1 MTIDYKSTV
10 FLPTTEFPM
19 RAGLPKREPLL
30 LDRWNEMHLFNRQ
43 REISKGREQ
52 FVLHDGPPYANGNL
66 HIGHALNKILKDVI
80 NRSQQM
86 LGKDAHYIPGWD
98 CHGLPIEWK
107 VEEEYRAKGLNK
119 DEVDLVEFRRQCRE
133 FADEWI
139 NTQLQEFKRL
149 GVIGDWENY
158 YTTMSFDAEATIAEE
173 LGKFAMNGGI
183 YKGAKPVLWSIVER
197 TALADAEVE
206 YQEHTSHTVHVPFP
220 VVTPG
225 PASGLEVGI
234 PIVIWTTTPW
244 TLPSNRAVAYAADA
258 TYAVVRCLAGTDKL
272 RIPIGQRFVVAPA
285 LLESTA
291 KAARMTEW
299 EVEREL
305 KGSDLAG
312 TICAHPLR
320 GHADAD
326 GFYDYDVP
334 VHPAD
339 FVTMDTGSGF
349 VHIAPSHG
357 SDDYELGLAV
367 GLPIT
372 DNVGPD
378 GAFREHVGLFAGKR
392 IMDDDGKE
400 GEANRAVCEMLASI
414 DSLYSWGRLKHSY
427 PHSWRSKAPLIF
439 RNTPQWFISME
450 TNNLRENAL
459 KAIDETRFVPPAGQ
473 NRLRSMIETRPDWCV
488 SRQRAWGVPIP
499 LFVHKV
505 TAEILRDQAVFDR
518 VADAF
523 RAEGGDAWY
532 ASPPERFL
540 GEQYD
545 SADYDQVQD
554 IVEVWFD
561 SGCTHVFTLEKRP
574 HMKWPADLY
583 LEGSDQHRGWFHS
596 SLLESSGTRG
606 RAPYDA
612 VLTHGFVLDEH
623 GKKMSKSDG
632 NVTAPQEV
640 IDQYGA
646 DILRIWVCSS
656 DYSDD
661 LRIGKEILKHQADH
675 YRRVRNTLR
684 FLLGSLDGFD
694 QAESVDHA
702 DMPELERLVLHR
714 LVEMDAIVR
723 RCIDEFDFHTLWIE
737 LHNFCTNDLSAFYFD
752 IRKDSLYCDQPTDI
766 SRRSCRTV
774 LSHLFDALVSWLAP
788 IACFTADEAYLT
800 RKFGSIEAAPAGE
813 SIHLN
818 TFPDIPAAWRDD
830 TLATRWDT
838 IRQVRRVITGA
849 LERERAEKTIR
860 GSLEAAPAVY
870 VTADQHA
877 ALQGQNLAEIA
888 IVSAVELVAA
898 EPPADAFT
906 LPDVPGCGV
915 VPSKADAARC
925 ERCWQHK
932 EDIGKHAHHPD
943 LCGRCVD
950 AVGDVPAA
958 A

>member
-1 MTIDYKSTV
+1 MTMDYKSTV
-10 FLPTTEFPM
+10 FLPRTEFPM
-19 RAGLPKREPLL
+19 RAGLPKREPLIL
-30 LDRWNEMHLFNRQ
+30 ERWKTMDLFTRQ
-43 REISKGREQ
+43 REASKGKEQ

-107 VEEEYRAKGLNK
+107 VEEDYRARGQNK
-119 DEVDLVEFRRQCRE
+119 DEVDLLEFRRQCRA

-139 NTQLQEFKRL
+139 DTQRDEFKRL

-158 YTTMSFDAEATIAEE
+158 YTTMSFEAEATIAEE
-173 LGKFAMNGGI
+173 LAKFAMNGGI
-183 YKGAKPVLWSIVER
+183 YKGAKPVLWSVVER

-220 VVTPG
+220 VAVPG
-225 PASGLEVGI
+225 PNSGLEEGL
-234 PIVIWTTTPW
+234 PIVVWTTTPW
-244 TLPSNRAVAYAADA
+244 TLPSNRAVAYAEDA
-258 TYAVVRCLAGTDKL
+258 TYAVVKCLGGTDKL
-272 RIPIGQRFVVAPA
+272 RIPVGQRFVVAPA

-320 GHADAD
+320 GHPDAS

-334 VHPAD
+334 ALRAD
-339 FVTMDTGSGF
+339 FVTMDTGSGI

-357 SDDYELGLAV
+357 SDDYDLGMKAGLA
-367 GLPIT
+367 IT

-378 GAFREHVGLFAGKR
+378 GAFREHVALFAGQR
-392 IMDDDGKE
+392 ILDDEGKE
-400 GEANRAVCEMLASI
+400 GPANRAVCEMLMSI
-414 DSLYSWGRLKHSY
+414 DALYSWGRLKHSY

-450 TNNLRENAL
+450 TNDLRVNAL
-459 KAIDETRFVPPAGQ
+459 KAIDGTRFVPKAGQ

-505 TAEILRDQAVFDR
+505 SGEILRDQAIFDR

-523 RAEGGDAWY
+523 REEGGDAWY

-540 GEQYD
+540 GDGYD
-545 SADYDQVQD
+545 AADYDQVQD

-561 SGCTHVFTLEKRP
+561 SGCTHVFTLEKQA

-596 SLLESSGTRG
+596 SLLESNGTRG

-612 VLTHGFVLDEH
+612 VLTHGFVLDEE
-623 GKKMSKSDG
+623 GRKMSKSLG

-684 FLLGSLDGFD
+684 FLLGSLEGFSE
-694 QAESVDHA
+694 AEKVEPA
-702 DMPELERLVLHR
+702 DMPELEQLMLHR
-714 LVEMDAIVR
+714 IAEMDATVR
-723 RCIDEFDFHTLWIE
+723 HCVDEFDFHTLWIE
-737 LHNFCTNDLSAFYFD
+737 LHNFCANDLSAFYFD
-752 IRKDSLYCDQPTDI
+752 IRKDALYCDHSDAM
-766 SRRSCRTV
+766 RRRACRTV
-774 LSHLFDALVSWLAP
+774 LDRLFDALVTWLAP
-788 IACFTADEAYLT
+788 ICCFTAEEAYLT
-800 RKFGSIEAAPAGE
+800 RSFGSIEAAPEGE
-813 SIHLN
+813 SIHLTN
-818 TFPDIPAAWRDD
+818 YPAIPADWQNPE
-830 TLATRWDT
+830 LAERWVR
-838 IRQVRRVITGA
+838 IKQVRRVILGA
-849 LERERAEKTIR
+849 LEGERAAKRIR
-860 GSLEAAPAVY
+860 GSLEGAPAVY
-870 VTADQHA
+870 VTAEQAA
-877 ALQGQNLAEIA
+877 ALSGLDLAEIA
-888 IVSAVELVAA
+888 IVSDVNLHTG

-906 LPDVPGCGV
+906 LPDVAGCGV
-915 VPSKADAARC
+915 LPIKTEAARC
-925 ERCWQHK
+925 ERCWQHLPDVGSNP
-932 EDIGKHAHHPD
+932 EHPD
-943 LCGRCVD
+943 ACGRCAD
-950 AVGDVPAA
+950 AVSKLPEAA
-958 A
+958 